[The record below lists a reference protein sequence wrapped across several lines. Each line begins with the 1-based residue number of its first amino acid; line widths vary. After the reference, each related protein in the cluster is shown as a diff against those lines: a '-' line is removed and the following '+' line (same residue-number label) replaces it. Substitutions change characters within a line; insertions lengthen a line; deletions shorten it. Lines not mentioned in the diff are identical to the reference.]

1 MLQYGRIV
9 FWPPSG
15 RKSNGDPRVVKFIL
29 NVFELV
35 SCNSCVRAHA
45 HACACACVR
54 TCACLS
60 VCLPACLSA
69 CLPACL
75 PACLSVCLSA
85 PLPVAQHFSGCR
97 VIFCS
102 LSRAR
107 GTYLHA
113 CPHTIHLTQ
122 GVDIRT
128 LTTLEE
134 APEVDTRVQCPHCG
148 RKFATETAER
158 HIPKCASI
166 INKPKPVGAGA
177 APRMSVPGRGA
188 ATRLRR

>member
-1 MLQYGRIV
+1 
-9 FWPPSG
+9 
-15 RKSNGDPRVVKFIL
+15 
-29 NVFELV
+29 
-35 SCNSCVRAHA
+35 
-45 HACACACVR
+45 
-54 TCACLS
+54 
-60 VCLPACLSA
+60 
-69 CLPACL
+69 
-75 PACLSVCLSA
+75 A
-85 PLPVAQHFSGCR
+85 PLPVAQRFSGCR

-113 CPHTIHLTQ
+113 WPHTIHHTQ

-177 APRMSVPGRGA
+177 APRTSVPGRGA

>member
-1 MLQYGRIV
+1 M
-9 FWPPSG
+9 
-15 RKSNGDPRVVKFIL
+15 
-29 NVFELV
+29 
-35 SCNSCVRAHA
+35 
-45 HACACACVR
+45 
-54 TCACLS
+54 
-60 VCLPACLSA
+60 PA
-69 CLPACL
+69 
-75 PACLSVCLSA
+75 CLSA

-102 LSRAR
+102 LSHVRVVH
-107 GTYLHA
+107 TYMHI
-113 CPHTIHLTQ
+113 HTPYTTHTQ